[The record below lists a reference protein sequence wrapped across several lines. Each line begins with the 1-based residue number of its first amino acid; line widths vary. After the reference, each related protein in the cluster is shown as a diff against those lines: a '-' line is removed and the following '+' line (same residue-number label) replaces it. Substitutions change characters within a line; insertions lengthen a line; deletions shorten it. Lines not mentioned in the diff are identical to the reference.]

1 MLAVGTEESTLFVF
15 KIPQPLEV
23 HHEAEFEEEE
33 QAAIDESM
41 EVDENGIHGNEGG
54 PKNGGEAAEYEP
66 TFSSSNFYGTNGGD
80 SQEEPEASSSQ
91 QDPNYL
97 DDDAEYNEQRELEMQ
112 LGID

>member
-33 QAAIDESM
+33 QATIDESM
-41 EVDENGIHGNEGG
+41 EVDANGISSASGGGG
-54 PKNGGEAAEYEP
+54 PNGGDAEYEP

-80 SQEEPEASSSQ
+80 SQEEPEASSQ